1 MKTTSDMQVTTTQV
15 LAEFDR
21 IKSQCYEFS
30 DPELCILVGANLSVD
45 YIEVQRL
52 VKERAAFEREAA

>member
-1 MKTTSDMQVTTTQV
+1 MQVTHTQV

-45 YIEVQRL
+45 HTQVERIVIERT
-52 VKERAAFEREAA
+52 ASDWREAA